1 MRSFL
6 PAAFVLSLLACQKA
20 PPPARTPTEQEISA
34 EQVVANYGPS
44 RLRVFPSAGSDSRF
58 VLWGSERPGLPAVF
72 RPLGKTD
79 QRALPGTMSRAGEL
93 AFVGERMIEA
103 PLPTSPAKTQATL
116 PLLTYDRDA
125 KTAQLQ
131 ALTLPGPC
139 TMRERAL
146 VASDGRELFVLARC
160 AVEDQA
166 MVLRLDE
173 ALAVRAARTIDGAG
187 SVELFLHHGDSDY
200 LLQARQVLR
209 VPPQGL
215 PVIGTVPPPGG
226 DAETRDLAIAG
237 DTLLIVDGAA
247 GRVIGMDRLSMG
259 WKLEKRFYVE
269 GSVQRLRA
277 AASPSRL
284 QIVIAERTEAQKT
297 ELVGIGLSLQLGR
310 RDSGMPQRL
319 LLGSGSAASDHEL
332 VPLADGDG
340 VMLVRTHDGNTGP
353 LVALRYLHM

>member
-6 PAAFVLSLLACQKA
+6 PAAFALSLLACQKA
-20 PPPARTPTEQEISA
+20 PPPARVPTAQEVSA
-34 EQVVANYGPS
+34 EQVIANYAPS
-44 RLRVFPSAGSDSRF
+44 RLRVFPSVGSDANY

-79 QRALPGTMSRAGEL
+79 KRGPSGIMSRAGEL
-93 AFVGERMIEA
+93 AFVGDRMIEA
-103 PLPTSPAKTQATL
+103 PLPTSPAKTMPTL
-116 PLLTYDRDA
+116 PLLVYDKDA

-131 ALTLPGPC
+131 TVTLPGAC
-139 TMRERAL
+139 TMRDRAL
-146 VASDGRELFVLARC
+146 IGSDGRELFVLARC

-166 MVLRLDE
+166 MVLRLDA

-187 SVELFLHHGDSDY
+187 AVELFLHHGDSDY

-226 DAETRDLAIAG
+226 DAETRDLVVAG
-237 DTLLIVDGAA
+237 ELLLVVDGAA

-269 GSVQRLRA
+269 GAVQRLRA
-277 AASPSRL
+277 AASPNRL
-284 QIVIAERTEAQKT
+284 QIVIAERTESQRT
-297 ELVGIGLSLQLGR
+297 ELVGLGLPLQPGR
-310 RDSGMPQRL
+310 RDTGMPQRL
-319 LLGSGSAASDHEL
+319 QLGNCPSTSDHEL
-332 VPLADGDG
+332 LPLADGDEA
-340 VMLVRTHDGNTGP
+340 MLVRTHDGNTGP
-353 LVALRYLHM
+353 QVALSYLHM